1 MKSWKIMLMLLIL
14 LTILSMGCVCASD
27 EVALDNIVGDDV
39 NLIAVNVNDVGGC
52 DDVDIVESNGA
63 DETSA
68 EEVSVQQDRGYENK
82 LNVVSDSFEN
92 VKENVEGGSVL
103 EKNDT
108 IDLNFQ
114 VPDVVYK
121 YFGSEDLG
129 MYAPK
134 DANGVIEVH
143 VDNKYVTTINKV
155 QKNYYPFDFVYSNLN
170 EGNHS
175 IDFRFR
181 GDSFY
186 KDVNKTY
193 NFEVRAVSIYIPD
206 EVISEGISWNNW
218 IKVAFPDDTKGFI
231 SVFVDGKLREKFSTD
246 KYRRNNIDDYRD
258 DYEFEM
264 YSYEY
269 CYYDLS
275 DLPFK
280 EYEIEVKFD
289 GDPKYNSVSKK
300 IKCNSTYNMYVFV
313 DDDCIYD
320 YHRYLQDIS
329 ILLPEDIKSVPMV
342 KIDGKK
348 YKVKYD
354 ELSSSFLVNVDS
366 CKLPIG
372 NHTVVVTYADAKYP
386 LKTFTGSINVYGKIL
401 LDTGYGIEHGD
412 YELYV
417 GMDSIFF
424 LKLPADAKGQLVAYV
439 SENNDTNGTLIK
451 KVNFKNGSASISVD
465 DLILGKYYL
474 SVKYNGSDYNVDD
487 VNVPVEIYLGYYYPD
502 SMKYGENKYL
512 AFKSVKSDNRLLSVK
527 LNGKLYGTFQLING
541 QGKISLNKLP
551 LGKNLCLDV
560 YSSDENIFST
570 FISVNPA
577 TKLTGGKNIKMHY
590 NDGTKYSV
598 KIYDKYGKMVG
609 EGKVVTF
616 KIGNKN
622 YKAKTN
628 AKSIAYL
635 KITNNPG
642 KYTIA
647 ANYDGVKV
655 SNKIVVKHVL
665 SLNNVNVKKSA
676 KKLVL
681 KATLK
686 QGQNVLK
693 NKKVVF
699 KFNGKKFTSKTNKK
713 GVAKVTIKKGVL
725 KKLKEGKKVKYQAT
739 YLKDTVKK
747 ASKVKK

>member
-1 MKSWKIMLMLLIL
+1 MLLIL

-82 LNVVSDSFEN
+82 LNVVSDSLEN

-155 QKNYYPFDFVYSNLN
+155 QKNYYPFDFVYSNLD

-231 SVFVDGKLREKFSTD
+231 SVFVDGKLRKKFSTD

-269 CYYDLS
+269 CYHDLS

-300 IKCNSTYNMYVFV
+300 VKCNSTYNMYVFV

-320 YHRYLQDIS
+320 YHRYHQDIS
-329 ILLPEDIKSVPMV
+329 ILMPEDIKSVPVV
-342 KIDGKK
+342 KIDGKT
-348 YKVKYD
+348 YKVTYD
-354 ELSSSFLVNVDS
+354 EVSSEFLVNVDS

-412 YELYV
+412 YEWYV

-551 LGKNLCLDV
+551 LGEYLCLDV

-598 KIYDKYGKMVG
+598 KVYDKYGKLVG
-609 EGKVVTF
+609 KGKVVTF

-635 KITNNPG
+635 KIINKPG

-665 SLNNVNVKKSA
+665 SLNTVEVKKSA

-686 QGQNVLK
+686 QGKNVLK

>member
-68 EEVSVQQDRGYENK
+68 EEVSVQQDKGYENK
-82 LNVVSDSFEN
+82 LNVVSDSLEN

-121 YFGSEDLG
+121 YFGSENLG

-155 QKNYYPFDFVYSNLN
+155 QKNYYPFDFVYSNLD

-231 SVFVDGKLREKFSTD
+231 SVFVDGKLRKKFSTD

-269 CYYDLS
+269 CYHDLS

-300 IKCNSTYNMYVFV
+300 VKCNSTYNMYVFV

-320 YHRYLQDIS
+320 YHRYHQDIS
-329 ILLPEDIKSVPMV
+329 ILMPEDIKSVPVV
-342 KIDGKK
+342 KIDGKT
-348 YKVKYD
+348 YNVTYD
-354 ELSSSFLVNVDS
+354 EVSSEFLVNVDS

-412 YELYV
+412 YEGYV

-451 KVNFKNGSASISVD
+451 KINFKNGFASISVN

-487 VNVPVEIYLGYYYPD
+487 VNVPVEVYLRYYYPD
-502 SMKYGENKYL
+502 SMKYGENEYL
-512 AFKSVKSDNRLLSVK
+512 TFKSVKSDNRLLSVK
-527 LNGKLYGTFQLING
+527 LNGKLYGKIQLING
-541 QGKISLNKLP
+541 RGNISLNKLP
-551 LGKNLCLDV
+551 LGEYLWLDV
-560 YSSDENIFST
+560 YSSDECVFSSV
-570 FISVNPA
+570 ISVNPA

-598 KIYDKYGKMVG
+598 KVYDKYGKLVG
-609 EGKVVTF
+609 KGKVVTF

-665 SLNNVNVKKSA
+665 SLNTVEVKKSA

-686 QGQNVLK
+686 QGKNVLK